1 MNIEIEVNN
10 KVIRARKGDTI
21 LEALKENG
29 IQIPTLCRLEDFTPT
44 GACRLCAVEVEGKDR
59 LIPAC
64 SYPVEEWMKIKTH
77 SQRVIEAR
85 KMIVELLLSN
95 HPDDCLYCERNQNC
109 ELQRLAQELDIRE
122 RRISGK
128 KNDVK
133 LDLSSPG
140 LIHDPGKCIL
150 CGRCV
155 RVCEENQSVATLDFI
170 SKGNTTSVGTAMQK
184 DINFSNCI
192 QCGQC
197 ILVCPTGA
205 LHEKSYFDS
214 IQQAIN
220 KEDITVVAQHS
231 HSVAVSLAEEFGI
244 RPGKDLTGVIN
255 AALRKIGFDKVF
267 DSSFGADI
275 QIVEEAAELSERLD
289 KEEHIP
295 MLSSSCPAWTKY
307 IEQAYPE
314 LIPYLSTVKSPEQ
327 ITGSVIKKYCLES
340 KDRNQNDIFSI
351 AIVPCPAKKFE
362 AQRQEMMSKGIA
374 DVDAVLTTRELAKL
388 IKLYGVDIH
397 TIDPEDTD
405 QPFSRSSSAARLSAS
420 LGGTAEAV
428 MRTMF
433 FNITGKD
440 MTTPK
445 ISKLRGTKN
454 MKQTKVKMGNLQLN
468 VAAISP
474 LNNIEDLVDQIM
486 KNKST
491 YHYIEVM
498 ACPGGCVNGGGQ
510 PFTSNDKLIKNR
522 AKSIHS
528 ADDKSSL
535 RFAHKNPILKDFYN
549 KYFEAPNSEE
559 AKKVLH
565 TSYSKREVLQ

>member
-1 MNIEIEVNN
+1 MNIDIEVNN

-21 LEALKENG
+21 LEALRENG

-64 SYPVEEWMKIKTH
+64 SYPVEEWMRIKTH

-95 HPDDCLYCERNQNC
+95 HPDDCLYCERNGNC

-128 KNDVK
+128 KNKAK

-140 LIHDPGKCIL
+140 LIHDPAKCVL

-155 RVCEENQSVATLDFI
+155 RICEENQSVATLDFI
-170 SKGNTTSVGTAMQK
+170 SKGNYTSIGTAMQK

-197 ILVCPTGA
+197 IMVCPTGA

-220 KEDITVVAQHS
+220 KEDVTVVAQYS
-231 HSVAVSLAEEFGI
+231 ASVVVSLAEEFNV

-267 DSSFGADI
+267 DSTFGADLYA
-275 QIVEEAAELSERLD
+275 VEQAAELSERLD
-289 KEEHIP
+289 KEENMP
-295 MLSSSCPAWTKY
+295 MLSSSCPAWIKY
-307 IEQAYPE
+307 VEQAHPE

-327 ITGSVIKKYCLES
+327 ITGSLVKKYCVDS
-340 KDRNQNDIFSI
+340 KDKNQNDIFSI

-362 AQRQEMMSKGIA
+362 AQRQEMTSKGIA
-374 DVDAVLTTRELAKL
+374 DVDAVMTTRELAKL
-388 IKLYGVDIH
+388 IKLYGVDIYS
-397 TIDPEDTD
+397 IEPEEAD
-405 QPFSRSSSAARLSAS
+405 QPFAKNTSAGMLSAA

-428 MRTMF
+428 MRTMH

-440 MTTPK
+440 IPSTK

-454 MKQTKVKMGNLQLN
+454 FKQTKIKMGDFQLN
-468 VAAISP
+468 IAAVSP
-474 LNNIEDLVDQIM
+474 LNSIEELI
-486 KNKST
+486 KEINNGKSA

-510 PFTSNDKLIKNR
+510 PFYNDQKMIKNR
-522 AKSIHS
+522 TKSIHS
-528 ADDKSSL
+528 IDDKSSL
-535 RFAHKNPILKDFYN
+535 RLAHKNQAVKEFYEQ
-549 KYFEAPNSEE
+549 YFGKPNSEE
-559 AKKVLH
+559 AKRVLH
-565 TSYSKREVLQ
+565 TNYAERKVLL

>member
-1 MNIEIEVNN
+1 MYIDIEVNN

-21 LEALKENG
+21 LEALRENG

-95 HPDDCLYCERNQNC
+95 HPDDCLYCERNGNC
-109 ELQRLAQELDIRE
+109 ELQRLAQELNVRE

-128 KNDVK
+128 KNKAK

-140 LIHDPGKCIL
+140 LIHDPAKCVL

-170 SKGNTTSVGTAMQK
+170 SKGNYTSIGTAMQK

-197 ILVCPTGA
+197 IMVCPTGA

-214 IQQAIN
+214 IQQIIN
-220 KEDITVVAQHS
+220 KEEVTVVAQYS
-231 HSVAVSLAEEFGI
+231 ASVVVSLAEEFNI

-267 DSSFGADI
+267 DSTFGADLYA
-275 QIVEEAAELSERLD
+275 VEQAAELSERLD
-289 KEEHIP
+289 KEENMP
-295 MLSSSCPAWTKY
+295 MLSSSCPAWIKY
-307 IEQAYPE
+307 VEQAHPE
-314 LIPYLSTVKSPEQ
+314 LIPYLSAVKSPEQ
-327 ITGSVIKKYCLES
+327 ITGSLVKKYCLDS
-340 KDRNQNDIFSI
+340 KDKNQNDIFSV
-351 AIVPCPAKKFE
+351 AIVSCPAKKFE
-362 AQRQEMMSKGIA
+362 AQRQEMTSKGIA
-374 DVDAVLTTRELAKL
+374 DVDAVMTTRELAKL

-397 TIDPEDTD
+397 SIEPEEAN
-405 QPFSRSSSAARLSAS
+405 QPFAKNTSAGMLSAA

-428 MRTMF
+428 MRTMY

-440 MTTPK
+440 MPSTK

-454 MKQTKVKMGNLQLN
+454 FKQTKIKMGDFQLS
-468 VAAISP
+468 VASVSP
-474 LNNIEDLVDQIM
+474 LNKIEELVKEI
-486 KNKST
+486 NNGKST

-510 PFTSNDKLIKNR
+510 PFYRDEKMIKNR
-522 AKSIHS
+522 TKSIHS
-528 ADDKSSL
+528 IDDKSAL
-535 RFAHKNPILKDFYN
+535 RLAHKNQVVKEFYEE
-549 KYFEAPNSEE
+549 YFGNPNSED
-559 AKKVLH
+559 AKSILHTNYAERKVL
-565 TSYSKREVLQ
+565 L

>member
-1 MNIEIEVNN
+1 MNIDIEVNN
-10 KVIRARKGDTI
+10 KTIRARKGDTI
-21 LEALKENG
+21 LEALRENG

-44 GACRLCAVEVEGKDR
+44 GACRLCVVEVEGKDR

-64 SYPVEEWMKIKTH
+64 SFPVEEWMKIKTH

-95 HPDDCLYCERNQNC
+95 HPDDCLYCERNGNC
-109 ELQRLAQELDIRE
+109 ELQRLAQELNIRE

-128 KNDVK
+128 KNKAK

-140 LIHDPGKCIL
+140 LIHDPAKCVL

-155 RVCEENQSVATLDFI
+155 RICEENQSVATLDFI
-170 SKGNTTSVGTAMQK
+170 SKGNYTSIGAAMQK
-184 DINFSNCI
+184 DLNFSNCI

-220 KEDITVVAQHS
+220 NEDVKVVAQYS
-231 HSVAVSLAEEFGI
+231 PSVAVSLAEEFDI
-244 RPGKDLTGVIN
+244 RSGKDLTGVIN

-267 DSSFGADI
+267 DSSFGGDLH
-275 QIVEEAAELSERLD
+275 IVEQAAELSERLD
-289 KEEHIP
+289 KEENIP
-295 MLSSSCPAWTKY
+295 LLTSSCPAWIKY
-307 IEQAYPE
+307 IEQAHPD

-327 ITGSVIKKYCLES
+327 ITGSVVKKYCVNS
-340 KDRNQNDIFSI
+340 ADRNQNDIFSI
-351 AIVPCPAKKFE
+351 AIVPCPSKKFE
-362 AQRQEMMSKGIA
+362 AQRQEMTSKGIA
-374 DVDAVLTTRELAKL
+374 DVDAVMTTRELAKL
-388 IKLYGVDIH
+388 IKLYGVDVNSIE
-397 TIDPEDTD
+397 PEETD
-405 QPFSRSSSAARLSAS
+405 QPFSKSSSAGRLPAS

-433 FNITGKD
+433 YNVTGKD
-440 MTTPK
+440 IASPK
-445 ISKLRGTKN
+445 MSKLRGTKDF
-454 MKQTKVKMGNLQLN
+454 KQTKIKMGDLQLN
-468 VAAISP
+468 VAAVSP
-474 LNNIEDLVDQIM
+474 LNQVENILEDI
-486 KNKST
+486 KNGRSS

-510 PFTSNDKLIKNR
+510 PFMQDEKNLKNR
-522 AKSIHS
+522 AKSVQA

-535 RFAHKNPILKDFYN
+535 RFAHKNQSVKEFYQQ
-549 KYFEAPNSEE
+549 YFDKPNSET
-559 AKKVLH
+559 ARKVLH
-565 TSYSKREVLQ
+565 TKYGKREVLQ

>member
-10 KVIRARKGDTI
+10 KTIRARKGDTI
-21 LEALKENG
+21 LEALQENG
-29 IQIPTLCRLEDFTPT
+29 IQIPTLCRLEDFSPT

-64 SYPVEEWMKIKTH
+64 SYPVEEWMRIKTH

-95 HPDDCLYCERNQNC
+95 HPDDCLYCERNGNC
-109 ELQRLAQELDIRE
+109 ELQRLAQELNIRE

-128 KNDVK
+128 KNNAK

-140 LIHDPGKCIL
+140 LVHDPAKCVL

-155 RVCEENQSVATLDFI
+155 RICEENQSVATLDFI
-170 SKGNTTSVGTAMQK
+170 SKGNYTSVGTAMQK
-184 DINFSNCI
+184 DLNFSNCI

-220 KEDITVVAQHS
+220 NDEVKVVAQYS
-231 HSVAVSLAEEFGI
+231 PSVAVSLAEEFNI
-244 RPGKDLTGVIN
+244 RAGKDLTGVIN

-267 DSSFGADI
+267 DSSFGADLH
-275 QIVEEAAELSERLD
+275 IVEQAAEFSERLD
-289 KEEHIP
+289 KEENVP
-295 MLSSSCPAWTKY
+295 LLSSSCPAWIKY
-307 IEQAYPE
+307 IEQAHPD
-314 LIPYLSTVKSPEQ
+314 LMPYLSKVKSPEQ
-327 ITGSVIKKYCLES
+327 ITGAVVKKYCINS
-340 KDRNQNDIFSI
+340 TDRNQNDIFSI
-351 AIVPCPAKKFE
+351 AIVPCPSKKFE

-374 DVDAVLTTRELAKL
+374 DVDAVMTTRELAKL
-388 IKLYGVDIH
+388 IKLYGVDVESIE
-397 TIDPEDTD
+397 PEETD
-405 QPFSRSSSAARLSAS
+405 KPFAKSSSAGKLPAS
-420 LGGTAEAV
+420 LGGTAESV
-428 MRTMF
+428 MRTMY
-433 FNITGKD
+433 FNTTGKD

-445 ISKLRGTKN
+445 MSKLRGTKDF
-454 MKQTKVKMGNLQLN
+454 KQTKVKMGDLQLN
-468 VAAISP
+468 IAAVSP
-474 LNNIEDLVDQIM
+474 LNNIEKLLDDIRNGRSQ
-486 KNKST
+486 

-510 PFTSNDKLIKNR
+510 PFLKDEKLLKNR
-522 AKSIHS
+522 AKAVQS

-535 RFAHKNPILKDFYN
+535 KFAHRNETVKDFYRQ
-549 KYFEAPNSEE
+549 YFENPNSET
-559 AKKVLH
+559 ARKVLH
-565 TSYSKREVLQ
+565 TKYGKREVLQ